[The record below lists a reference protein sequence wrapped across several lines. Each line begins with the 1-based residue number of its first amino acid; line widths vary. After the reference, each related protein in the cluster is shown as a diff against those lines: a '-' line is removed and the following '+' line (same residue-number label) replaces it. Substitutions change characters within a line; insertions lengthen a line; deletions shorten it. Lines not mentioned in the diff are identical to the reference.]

1 VGSETEYECLA
12 VGLGGLG
19 LMVPGLDRAIGRC
32 GPGVDGRTAS
42 SLGLGVGG
50 HNGLRWSKIGLE
62 ISRLSTEGVR
72 EERDE
77 RDEGPLLLVCY
88 DILRWLPE
96 VNAAHSGQGRVR

>member
-1 VGSETEYECLA
+1 MGSETEYECLA
-12 VGLGGLG
+12 AGLGGLG

-77 RDEGPLLLVCY
+77 RDEGPLLPLIDSVSF
-88 DILRWLPE
+88 DHEIERLD
-96 VNAAHSGQGRVR
+96 RVL